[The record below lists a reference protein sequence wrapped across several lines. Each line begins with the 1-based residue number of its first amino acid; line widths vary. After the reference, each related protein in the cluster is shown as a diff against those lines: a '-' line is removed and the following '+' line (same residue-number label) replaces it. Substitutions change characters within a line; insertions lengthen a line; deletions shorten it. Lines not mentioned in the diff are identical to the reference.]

1 MVSKSIGKTSLT
13 CKECISL
20 VRPGQWYAKNSE
32 IEWLGTCDG
41 LLVVTWLL
49 VVIFGVLQERS
60 SVVSFLLL
68 AQNRIL
74 QTLNNT
80 TVIIN
85 SINLVQQCPII
96 GIQIDGPF
104 FSILHIFNLHRA
116 FENYL
121 GLIANYIKGRFISVP
136 S

>member
-1 MVSKSIGKTSLT
+1 MSKSIGKTSLT

-49 VVIFGVLQERS
+49 VVIFCVLLELRT
-60 SVVSFLLL
+60 VLSFLLL

-80 TVIIN
+80 NVIIN
-85 SINLVQQCPII
+85 SINLAQQCPVI

-104 FSILHIFNLHRA
+104 FSFA
-116 FENYL
+116 YFQ
-121 GLIANYIKGRFISVP
+121 S